1 METAVVCRLCLIL
14 GLSVFG
20 LLAGAA
26 RADTFKLTTGETLN
40 GEVLPT
46 SATDAGVQVK
56 VGEGKYE
63 KVPWSSFSQEDL
75 KKFTQNKKMEPFVE
89 PFIEI
94 SQEEKIKKTEVNI
107 KQPPR
112 LERPAPQS
120 LIGAL
125 CSSGLGLLI
134 VLLLYAANIYAAY
147 EISLFRGQ
155 STALVCGVA
164 AILPIIGPIIFL
176 SMPVKLPPAAPSWE
190 VAPEPAPAAAA
201 ADVNPMQGM
210 ATEQPGG
217 LKLAHSEAPAAPAL
231 PPTTTFQRGQFTFNR
246 RF

>member
-1 METAVVCRLCLIL
+1 METAVVRRLFLII

-107 KQPPR
+107 KQPQR
-112 LERPAPQS
+112 LERAAPHS
-120 LIGAL
+120 LIGAFFG
-125 CSSGLGLLI
+125 SGLGILI
-134 VLLLYAANIYAAY
+134 ILLLYAANLYAAY
-147 EISLFRGQ
+147 EVAIFRAQ
-155 STALVCGVA
+155 PVPLVCG
-164 AILPIIGPIIFL
+164 
-176 SMPVKLPPAAPSWE
+176 
-190 VAPEPAPAAAA
+190 
-201 ADVNPMQGM
+201 
-210 ATEQPGG
+210 
-217 LKLAHSEAPAAPAL
+217 
-231 PPTTTFQRGQFTFNR
+231 
-246 RF
+246 